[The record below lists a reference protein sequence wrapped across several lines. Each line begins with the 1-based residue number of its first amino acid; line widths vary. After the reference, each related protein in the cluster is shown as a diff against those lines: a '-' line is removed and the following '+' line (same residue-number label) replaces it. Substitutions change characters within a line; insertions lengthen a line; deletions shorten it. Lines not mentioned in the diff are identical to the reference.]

1 MRSIWMSRLGRASTI
16 LAITGLAIAATGVG
30 AAEARDYGYYYDGWG
45 YRQYYSRPA
54 WSHQYY
60 YGYAPGYTY
69 YSPRAYAYSDPYYYG
84 RPSYYGPSYYG
95 PSFSVTVPLR

>member
-1 MRSIWMSRLGRASTI
+1 MRNIWMSRLGRASTI
-16 LAITGLAIAATGVG
+16 LAIAGLAIAATGIG

-60 YGYAPGYTY
+60 YGYYGPPAV
-69 YSPRAYAYSDPYYYG
+69 AYADPG
-84 RPSYYGPSYYG
+84 YYGPSLN
-95 PSFSVTVPLR
+95 FNIPLR